1 MCKIHVTN
9 LTKDVYD
16 RLRILHGVIILD
28 QMIFVEYIMLGE
40 GFQCLS
46 GFELTSLHLNGILNV
61 MSGPNKYLTLCTL
74 CRRIIIFCLSNK
86 L

>member
-40 GFQCLS
+40 GLRGVS
-46 GFELTSLHLNGILNV
+46 VSERV
-61 MSGPNKYLTLCTL
+61 
-74 CRRIIIFCLSNK
+74 
-86 L
+86 